1 MPEIPLC
8 SIWLTFLILHSG
20 NSQPWQ
26 YHARTRRTLDMNTT
40 LWLLIMIGSLRYNNV
55 HMHKILLCS
64 TLAQRV
70 DFYQGTPRV
79 EHPAHLKIVRQA
91 LSLYISIVLYSSF
104 RWINECPW
112 IFFQVILQERTI
124 GTQSQMRRR
133 QNEEN

>member
-1 MPEIPLC
+1 
-8 SIWLTFLILHSG
+8 
-20 NSQPWQ
+20 
-26 YHARTRRTLDMNTT
+26 MNTT

-64 TLAQRV
+64 TSAQRI

-79 EHPAHLKIVRQA
+79 QDSAHLQIVRQA

-104 RWINECPW
+104 QWINECPW
-112 IFFQVILQERTI
+112 IFFQAILQERTI